1 MLGKSATSA
10 VDLSQYLVNFNASDW
25 ANQANQYLGSA
36 MNQSMD
42 YGEKY
47 NQAAINSQQA
57 FQQQANQ
64 GNMAGYN
71 MAQAVQAPQR
81 FAGYQALDAYQD
93 TLGLARPEMGSYQL
107 ANSLEQ
113 TAKQQMPGQPLLA
126 TPQQQQTAGQFNQ
139 GLLGPVQQ
147 GI

>member
-1 MLGKSATSA
+1 MLGGASGT
-10 VDLSQYLVNFNASDW
+10 VDLSQYLVNFNSSDW

-36 MNQSMD
+36 LNQGMG

-47 NQAAINSQQA
+47 NQAAIDTQQA
-57 FQQQANQ
+57 YQQQANQ
-64 GNMAGYN
+64 AQMGGYN

-93 TLGLARPEMGSYQL
+93 TLGLARPEVGSYQL

-113 TAKQQMPGQPLLA
+113 TAKQQLPNQPLLA
-126 TPQQQQTAGQFNQ
+126 TPQQQQIAGQFNQ